1 MLNTSKIVSF
11 PAQSN
16 VQYKYYFKPCF
27 IDEEIKSKRFMI
39 CPESQSWEVIGPGWE
54 PGVQVL
60 NHQSPSSLN
69 TNFSSVNLS
78 LISVTLSDL
87 F

>member
-1 MLNTSKIVSF
+1 
-11 PAQSN
+11 
-16 VQYKYYFKPCF
+16 
-27 IDEEIKSKRFMI
+27 MI